1 MKPDDRAVIRKHWR
15 ETPLHLVAN
24 QPPCLDLRDQ
34 AAIPKGRRYEASS
47 FVGLSRIKPSGSW
60 AMGVILCP
68 GDTLARVAAWA
79 LENEVQDGDRFLF
92 FHRPDV
98 DLKRALEPWRESGYG
113 LPLLVEVETW
123 ADMAQIL
130 GRHLNNIILRD
141 HTAPGWP
148 T

>member
-1 MKPDDRAVIRKHWR
+1 M
-15 ETPLHLVAN
+15 EGYT
-24 QPPCLDLRDQ
+24 PPCLDLRDQ

-47 FVGLSRIKPSGSW
+47 FVGLAALKPTTSW

-68 GDTLARVAAWA
+68 GDTMAQVAAWA
-79 LENEVQDGDRFLF
+79 IRNKVQDTNRIRIV
-92 FHRPDV
+92 HRPEV
-98 DLKRALEPWRESGYG
+98 DLRTALAPWRSAGFG

-123 ADMAQIL
+123 VDMAQIL